1 MPVPDLLQLVQNFVQ
16 GPLIVGAF
24 NAGGHRQDALGPDII
39 AGGVVAQGKLFPDV
53 EKQLGIAG
61 AAEQKVGQKHGGHI
75 VGAAAEAHGELS
87 LGHIHGLADDTG
99 LGRGVHPAGRL
110 RVPGRGPGQGGEGL
124 QQGVLHPGDGS
135 AAAVEQLQP
144 GGRHHSLAVD
154 MELLVVDGCGGSLV
168 SQAADAVG
176 LVPAHLLQKAQVRPV
191 PLVVADGTDAVQQVG
206 PLTVH
211 ILRQIPAV
219 AGDGVQ
225 QQLSQQGGG
234 GLQQLFPLGSEAVVH
249 YRGHKADALALRP
262 LADGRVDLCAVE
274 LVHGGGQLLD
284 IRAAHGAPLEHQ
296 RQQRA
301 VGRRLPPQG
310 RDKLRRK
317 AAGFELFG
325 RQIGEI
331 YPVHDLAAGLLHM
344 RHLQDT

>member
-1 MPVPDLLQLVQNFVQ
+1 M
-16 GPLIVGAF
+16 
-24 NAGGHRQDALGPDII
+24 
-39 AGGVVAQGKLFPDV
+39 
-53 EKQLGIAG
+53 
-61 AAEQKVGQKHGGHI
+61 
-75 VGAAAEAHGELS
+75 AAAAQTQHAVRLS
-87 LGHIHGLADDTG
+87 G
-99 LGRGVHPAGRL
+99 
-110 RVPGRGPGQGGEGL
+110 
-124 QQGVLHPGDGS
+124 
-135 AAAVEQLQP
+135 
-144 GGRHHSLAVD
+144 
-154 MELLVVDGCGGSLV
+154 
-168 SQAADAVG
+168 
-176 LVPAHLLQKAQVRPV
+176 AHLLHQPDVRPV

-219 AGDGVQ
+219 TGDGVQ

-234 GLQQLFPLGSEAVVH
+234 GLQQLFSPGGEAVVH

-262 LADGRVDLCAVE
+262 FADGGVDLCAVE

-284 IRAAHGAPLEHQ
+284 IRTAHGAPLEHQ

-301 VGRRLPPQG
+301 AGRRLPAQG
-310 RDKLRRK
+310 RDELRGK